1 MYRRLANKGGI
12 MMRNEYI
19 TPDIDVI
26 VLKGRDVIVTS
37 GDDLPFT
44 PYPTPEEQ
52 ALLDDYGE
60 E

>member
-1 MYRRLANKGGI
+1 

>member
-1 MYRRLANKGGI
+1 MYHRLANKGGI
-12 MMRNEYI
+12 MMRIEYI
-19 TPDIDVI
+19 TPDIDMV

-44 PYPTPEEQ
+44 PNPQEQQ